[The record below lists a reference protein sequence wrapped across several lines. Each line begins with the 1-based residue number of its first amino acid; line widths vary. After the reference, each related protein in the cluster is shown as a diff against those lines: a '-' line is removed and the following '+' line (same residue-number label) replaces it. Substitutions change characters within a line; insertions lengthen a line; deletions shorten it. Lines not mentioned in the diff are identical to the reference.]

1 MNDSAPPSNETEIRF
16 SVLLVDDEPLI
27 LSSLRRLLRNQPYD
41 LLLAESG
48 EQALQLLES
57 RPVDLVVSDA
67 RMPNMDGAALLAEIH
82 RRFPETIRI
91 LLTGHADL
99 PTIAKAI
106 NEGRIHHY
114 LSKPWNDDELLLTL
128 RQSLEYLYSER
139 ERRRLERLTQEQNDR
154 LQQLNATLEKRVQAR
169 TAELQQTADMLDL
182 AYEELKRSYVV
193 GTEVF
198 SLLVNQRLPKD
209 KQTNQQIIELVRAC
223 CASGLVDESD
233 GRDLAMAAAL
243 YNIGKLSWNDTLLRS
258 PSDLLYHHD
267 RDRFRGYPEL
277 SESLLMSLEP
287 MQDAARLIRHHQEH
301 WDGSGYPDHLKG
313 ESIPLG
319 SRLLKL
325 AVDFVE
331 LQRGLIL
338 ERRMNRDEALIYI
351 RKYAVPA
358 VRPRADR
365 TVHPGLRDDPCRRH
379 PGRSASPCPWHP
391 RPGSGHG
398 AGAQPHRQQRHAAA
412 QRGQGPEP
420 GADREAD
427 RLRSDRRR
435 TLHAVRAP
443 PGVDDLGGPR
453 QILKRS
459 TDERMVAA
467 TSFRR
472 LAVAAI
478 SCIAWVFCCERWAM
492 SSTRWAISSLA
503 RDCSRMVWEISSTT
517 DAA

>member
-1 MNDSAPPSNETEIRF
+1 
-16 SVLLVDDEPLI
+16 
-27 LSSLRRLLRNQPYD
+27 
-41 LLLAESG
+41 
-48 EQALQLLES
+48 
-57 RPVDLVVSDA
+57 
-67 RMPNMDGAALLAEIH
+67 
-82 RRFPETIRI
+82 
-91 LLTGHADL
+91 
-99 PTIAKAI
+99 
-106 NEGRIHHY
+106 
-114 LSKPWNDDELLLTL
+114 
-128 RQSLEYLYSER
+128 
-139 ERRRLERLTQEQNDR
+139 
-154 LQQLNATLEKRVQAR
+154 
-169 TAELQQTADMLDL
+169 MLDL

-243 YNIGKLSWNDTLLRS
+243 YNIGKLSWNDTLLSS

-313 ESIPLG
+313 EAIPLG

-338 ERRMNRDEALIYI
+338 ERRMNRDEALMYI
-351 RKYAVPA
+351 RKYAGRLYDPELIEPFIQVCATTSADVTLADPQVRAHGTRDLVPGMVLA
-358 VRPRADR
+358 RNLTANNGMLLLNAGKVLNLA
-365 TVHPGLRDDPCRRH
+365 LIEKLI
-379 PGRSASPCPWHP
+379 AFEAIE
-391 RPGSGHG
+391 G
-398 AGAQPHRQQRHAAA
+398 ARY
-412 QRGQGPEP
+412 
-420 GADREAD
+420 
-427 RLRSDRRR
+427 
-435 TLHAVRAP
+435 AVRAP
-443 PGVDDLGGPR
+443 PGVDDPGGSR